1 MKNDKKTRTNEQREK
16 KTRDNDDT
24 LKYSQGQNVTKKMN
38 GTDQLYTKN
47 SLADKI
53 TKQKKPV
60 RQTDK
65 DDTNEQDRDNKRVI
79 KQRLRVD

>member
-38 GTDQLYTKN
+38 GSDQLYTK
-47 SLADKI
+47 I
-53 TKQKKPV
+53 VWQTK
-60 RQTDK
+60 
-65 DDTNEQDRDNKRVI
+65 
-79 KQRLRVD
+79 